1 MSSIRE
7 AVERDR
13 ITVKI
18 QNQSFQNNQMKR
30 SASRDSPLRTKR
42 GRPGKPAV
50 QLASHIQLT
59 LVTLPSYCN
68 YCIGR
73 ERESL

>member
-42 GRPGKPAV
+42 GRPGTTPFTYYHFV
-50 QLASHIQLT
+50 SFCVII
-59 LVTLPSYCN
+59 VYSM
-68 YCIGR
+68 
-73 ERESL
+73 